1 MGRIRR
7 SYAIGIAAACA
18 AMAVSAAPSAQADE
32 LVPTR
37 SVLLLTVSMPH
48 LSTVVDRYRVLECS
62 PTGGTHPLAAAAC
75 ADLEYANGDVR
86 AVATDDR
93 HCPMIYAPV
102 TVSEQGWWHGK
113 RTGMTETFANTCVMR
128 AETGAVFAF

>member
-18 AMAVSAAPSAQADE
+18 AMAVTAAPAAQADE

-48 LSTVVDRYRVLECS
+48 LSTVVDHYRVLECS
-62 PTGGTHPLAAAAC
+62 PTGGTHPAAADAC
-75 ADLEYANGDVR
+75 ADLDYANGDFR
-86 AVATDDR
+86 AVAKDDR
-93 HCPMIYAPV
+93 GCPMIYAPV
-102 TVSEQGWWHGK
+102 TVSAQGWWHGR
-113 RTGMTETFANTCVMR
+113 RTGTVQTFANTCVLR